1 MAQYSFAATRPVNP
15 PGVEPVLTE
24 AQAWK
29 SLEYKLQNPMA
40 SALALDSQLP
50 LPSRLQRLVPNL
62 SAYEDSYDEKN
73 NLVRQMTFVDGKA
86 FEVKVEAIAPT
97 IMYFE
102 VSTGMR
108 ITNVISYG
116 ANNELLLTYSFA
128 NGLPYVPDGQP
139 KPSAEE
145 LTVLLAKD
153 LDRTLAMFREALK
166 EGKF

>member
-24 AQAWK
+24 AQVWK
-29 SLEYKLQNPMA
+29 SLEYKLQNPMVF
-40 SALALDSQLP
+40 
-50 LPSRLQRLVPNL
+50 VPNL
-62 SAYEDSYDEKN
+62 SANKDSYDEKN

-108 ITNVISYG
+108 ITNLISYG

-128 NGLPYVPDGQP
+128 NGLPYVPPGQP

-145 LTVLLAKD
+145 LNVLLAKD
-153 LDRTLAMFREALK
+153 LDRTLAMFREAIK